1 MLSRK
6 QGLTHKT
13 RDGPNGLT
21 SDRIANPLG
30 CKPCA
35 FFSSKTKL
43 WSVTSWPEELVEA
56 GFEVLQ
62 AENGDEAAR
71 LIETG
76 AAVFTLLITDIHMP
90 GALSG
95 LAVAQLMHRHNPCVP
110 VIYTTGRPDIFE
122 GMGPLGENE
131 AILSKPFRPSEL
143 LRKARGLLD
152 QEGHSSQ

>member
-1 MLSRK
+1 MQALCI
-6 QGLTHKT
+6 LLVEDEALV
-13 RDGPNGLT
+13 RDIL
-21 SDRIANPLG
+21 A
-30 CKPCA
+30 
-35 FFSSKTKL
+35 
-43 WSVTSWPEELVEA
+43 EELVEA

-122 GMGPLGENE
+122 GMGPLEENE

-152 QEGHSSQ
+152 QEGHSGQERLPPMGREPE